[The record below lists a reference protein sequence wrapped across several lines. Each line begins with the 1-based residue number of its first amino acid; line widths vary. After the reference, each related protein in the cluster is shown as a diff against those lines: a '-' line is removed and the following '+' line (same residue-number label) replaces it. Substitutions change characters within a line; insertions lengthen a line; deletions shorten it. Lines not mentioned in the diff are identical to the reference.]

1 MKELFEEEY
10 NKIDLVTYHDC
21 QHDEITLDEFVR
33 SRGGGPAT
41 LATVA
46 MWTRVMLGCEP
57 SELSA
62 AYFFVYCKS
71 QGGLMKMRSGKVQ
84 GRYLTIKTG
93 YCQLPTWSFPF
104 ADHRGSRHAIYR

>member
-10 NKIDLVTYHDC
+10 SKIDLETFDNLPY
-21 QHDEITLDEFVR
+21 DEVTLDQFVR

-46 MWTRVMLGCEP
+46 VWTRVMLGCEP
-57 SELSA
+57 SEVSA

-71 QGGLMKMRSGKVQ
+71 QGGLMKMRSTKVQ
-84 GRYLTIKTG
+84 GKYVTIKTG
-93 YCQLPTWSFPF
+93 YWQTQHSNFL
-104 ADHRGSRHAIYR
+104 G